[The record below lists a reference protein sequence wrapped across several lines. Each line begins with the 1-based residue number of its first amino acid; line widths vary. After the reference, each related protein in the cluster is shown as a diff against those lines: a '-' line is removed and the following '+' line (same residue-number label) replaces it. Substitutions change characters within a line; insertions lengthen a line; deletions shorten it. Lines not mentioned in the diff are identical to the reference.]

1 MKRTTVHAVFAVAA
15 LACAVFAGAEAIRLV
30 KAQRVNDE
38 VAAVTR
44 GLAAASAASA
54 APAASS
60 GIAAAA
66 SSTDTIDSLAPRPV
80 QLAQAVALAVQRR
93 YDAAGRRF
101 EVLIENGVH
110 DETGRAALFDLANMY
125 LREGAGASDDAGTSR
140 SAPMIEQ
147 AKARYRALLRMTPDD
162 WDARYNLERALRL
175 APEQPSEAAAEV
187 ATKSRIKLRGAQSE
201 DLP

>member
-38 VAAVTR
+38 VA
-44 GLAAASAASA
+44 GLAAASAA

-80 QLAQAVALAVQRR
+80 QLAQAVALAAQRR

>member
-38 VAAVTR
+38 VAAVAR
-44 GLAAASAASA
+44 GLAAASAA

-80 QLAQAVALAVQRR
+80 QLAQAVALAAQRR

-101 EVLIENGVH
+101 EALIENGVH